1 VVFFAVVEG
10 KTLGV
15 GGGRELGGP
24 HYGCHHFVRRQGF
37 LAVILKI
44 PTFAGIALYSA
55 WFVGMA
61 ALKKFLKMEHYSIS

>member
-1 VVFFAVVEG
+1 MVFFAVVEG

-44 PTFAGIALYSA
+44 PTFAGIALVYGYGSA
-55 WFVGMA
+55 KEIFENGT
-61 ALKKFLKMEHYSIS
+61 LFN